1 MLGYSN
7 NAQANQETFSAGWLR
22 TGDLGYYD
30 QDGFIFVVDRIKE
43 LIKVKGMQVAWEYI
57 ASKIFG
63 HHRNIFICCV
73 CRWPLLSWRTLS
85 ALCPEWRMWQWW
97 GWPAPGRERGSCPGP
112 SLSGPAI
119 R

>member
-43 LIKVKGMQVAWEYI
+43 LIKVKGMQVAPAELEDALRSLAGVEDVAVVGV
-57 ASKIFG
+57 ASAREG
-63 HHRNIFICCV
+63 EGELPRAFIV
-73 CRWPLLSWRTLS
+73 RTSNQVTTDSETPCR
-85 ALCPEWRMWQWW
+85 
-97 GWPAPGRERGSCPGP
+97 
-112 SLSGPAI
+112 
-119 R
+119 

>member
-43 LIKVKGMQVAWEYI
+43 LIKVKGMQVGWENVINHKKYLDTI
-57 ASKIFG
+57 EIYLYV
-63 HHRNIFICCV
+63 V
-73 CRWPLLSWRTLS
+73 C
-85 ALCPEWRMWQWW
+85 A
-97 GWPAPGRERGSCPGP
+97 GGP
-112 SLSGPAI
+112 C
-119 R
+119 

>member
-63 HHRNIFICCV
+63 HHRNNLYVV
-73 CRWPLLSWRTLS
+73 C
-85 ALCPEWRMWQWW
+85 A
-97 GWPAPGRERGSCPGP
+97 GGP
-112 SLSGPAI
+112 

>member
-43 LIKVKGMQVAWEYI
+43 LIKVKGMQVAWEILYLI
-57 ASKIFG
+57 K
-63 HHRNIFICCV
+63 NI
-73 CRWPLLSWRTLS
+73 WTP
-85 ALCPEWRMWQWW
+85 
-97 GWPAPGRERGSCPGP
+97 
-112 SLSGPAI
+112 
-119 R
+119 